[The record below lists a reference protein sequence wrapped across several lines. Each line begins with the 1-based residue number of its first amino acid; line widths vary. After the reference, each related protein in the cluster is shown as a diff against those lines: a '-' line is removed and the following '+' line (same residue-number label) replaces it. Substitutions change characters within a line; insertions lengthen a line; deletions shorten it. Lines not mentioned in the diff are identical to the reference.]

1 MSLGWKRA
9 LAVGVAMVPRAE
21 IGLIVA
27 AVGLAAGLLDARAY
41 AMIMFAIVATVLIS
55 PLLVS
60 AAFRSEVS
68 SQ

>member
-1 MSLGWKRA
+1 
-9 LAVGVAMVPRAE
+9 MVPRAE